1 MSFSFFLSILA
12 NTKRRGWS
20 FAEVN
25 AVEKT
30 LMAFINSGKV
40 PGKSACISC
49 IKASPEALKGRS
61 WTAVKFY
68 VKNRITAI
76 QRASARRIY

>member
-1 MSFSFFLSILA
+1 MD
-12 NTKRRGWS
+12 
-20 FAEVN
+20 EVR

-30 LMAFINSGKV
+30 LMTFIKSGKV
-40 PGKSACISC
+40 PGKAPCVAC
-49 IKASPEALKGRS
+49 IKASPEALQQRS

-76 QRASARRIY
+76 ERESKKRGY